1 VVVSRG
7 PPNGL
12 LTTNRADVLEPALA
26 ARPGRVDQATLGPIA
41 KPFAA
46 LQHPEQHCV
55 VILVLA
61 TTEDELPGARARLRE
76 LGVTAAAVVAP
87 SDARRLLLAPVD
99 DESEATSLVARL
111 RAGGQLAVLRP
122 DGGPQLEAW
131 TRHTRPIAIGE
142 RLSLCFAWSEHDRR
156 GLSNMVEFDPGGGF
170 GTGQHPST
178 RLLLEELA
186 ARITGGER
194 VLDVGCGS
202 GVLGLCAL
210 RLGASSALGVDI
222 EANAIEATRRNA
234 ALNGF
239 ERVEVRLDPLGS
251 IKGAFD
257 VVVANIGWATLVEL
271 APELIEHVSP
281 SGWLA
286 VSGISPAHCS
296 LVAASLRPL
305 QVLEC
310 RTCDE
315 WSALVLVPRPFG
327 AAWDI
332 QAMYQHVD

>member
-1 VVVSRG
+1 
-7 PPNGL
+7 
-12 LTTNRADVLEPALA
+12 
-26 ARPGRVDQATLGPIA
+26 
-41 KPFAA
+41 
-46 LQHPEQHCV
+46 
-55 VILVLA
+55 VILVLT
-61 TTEDELPGARARLRE
+61 TTEDELPGARARLRG
-76 LGVTAAAVVAP
+76 LGVTTAAVVAP

-99 DESEATSLVARL
+99 DGSEGTRLVARL
-111 RAGGQLAVLRP
+111 RADGQLAVLRP
-122 DGGPQLEAW
+122 AGGPQLGAW
-131 TRHTRPIAIGE
+131 TRHTRPIAIGG

-156 GLSNMVEFDPGGGF
+156 GLPNMVEFDPGGGF

-210 RLGASSALGVDI
+210 RLGASSAVEVDI
-222 EANAIEATRRNA
+222 EASAIEATRRNA

-239 ERVEVRLDPLGS
+239 EQRAEVRLEPLGA

-271 APELIEHVSP
+271 APELVERVSP

-286 VSGISPAHCS
+286 VSGIAPAHCS

-315 WSALVLVPRPFG
+315 WSTLVLAPRPLG
-327 AAWDI
+327 
-332 QAMYQHVD
+332 V